1 MTSPVSAIQSLKK
14 RDRRAGA
21 VATEDDRG
29 RGFIGD
35 IPRGGLGEEA
45 ASLDRLFTLS
55 VPVWILYAIFSFVC
69 LRS

>member
-1 MTSPVSAIQSLKK
+1 MALPCPREIQNSKEGG
-14 RDRRAGA
+14 RRADA

-55 VPVWILYAIFSFVC
+55 VPVWILYAICSSSV
-69 LRS
+69 